1 MKLPQTCASRCRAN
15 QRLANDCRRRGGRN
29 GPLKTLSACTLGVE
43 IFQSHSRKTIL
54 GSGEDEVDHLAVLA
68 KPEALDDDANQN
80 AFADHQKARIGAAR
94 RFGLVD
100 DLCDRLP
107 SDPIVQLG
115 RRLSG
120 QVRIHGHFGIPLA
133 SSRQLRVMAAAV
145 VHEPTALLTHAAA
158 RQPLASH
165 FCSSLS
171 IDRA

>member
-1 MKLPQTCASRCRAN
+1 M
-15 QRLANDCRRRGGRN
+15 
-29 GPLKTLSACTLGVE
+29 
-43 IFQSHSRKTIL
+43 
-54 GSGEDEVDHLAVLA
+54 
-68 KPEALDDDANQN
+68 PEALDDDANQN
-80 AFADHQKARIGAAR
+80 AFADHQKVRIGAAR

-145 VHEPTALLTHAAA
+145 VHEPTALFDPCRRAPTA
-158 RQPLASH
+158 RVTFL
-165 FCSSLS
+165 FLS
-171 IDRA
+171 IDR